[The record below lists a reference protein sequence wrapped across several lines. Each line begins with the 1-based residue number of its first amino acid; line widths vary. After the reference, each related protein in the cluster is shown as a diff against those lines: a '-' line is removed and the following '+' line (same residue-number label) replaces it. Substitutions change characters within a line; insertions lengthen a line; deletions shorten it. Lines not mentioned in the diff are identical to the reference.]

1 MNSQNRDKIAII
13 NAQIVTVDE
22 CASIVDNGSLIVGF
36 DGAIRAISQGKVAHN
51 ATKVI
56 DARGAIV
63 MPGLINAHTHLG
75 MTLFR
80 GLGDDMNLEDFLA
93 RLMPAEIK
101 VLNYAAVH
109 AGTEL
114 AALESLLGGITTS
127 LDMYY
132 IPDAAIAVAKSSS
145 MRIQTGPNFL
155 ESDGPE
161 PLTFTDRLSWAKKW
175 LAASRDYTGSTGWV
189 APHSTY
195 LLDERQLRTLGNLA
209 SEYKAR
215 VHVHA
220 AETVGEMR
228 LVANRHKGRT
238 PIQVLADTNLLSR
251 GVLAHG
257 VHLSDE
263 DMALIAD
270 NSATVVHCPAS
281 NFKLASGVARIL
293 DMQKAGVNIA
303 LGTDGP
309 ASGNDID
316 LWIAIRLAGY
326 MQKTIA
332 NNPLVLPAVDLVR
345 MATINGA
352 KALHLEHI
360 IGSLEVGKRADLI
373 VLDADSPSLTPSFD
387 PHTTITTCVTRA
399 DVRHVV
405 VDGQVI
411 VRDRE
416 CLTIDRQLA
425 ISKVRNLGRQVLAS
439 VGETKQ
445 VNRITVG
452 GNDR

>member
-1 MNSQNRDKIAII
+1 MTVTSKDKIAIV
-13 NAQIVTVDE
+13 NAQIVTVDKDS
-22 CASIVDNGSLIVGF
+22 SIIENGSLVVGA
-36 DGAIRAISQGKVAHN
+36 DGTIRAIAPGNITHN
-51 ATKVI
+51 ATEVI

-63 MPGLINAHTHLG
+63 MPGLINSHTHLG

-80 GLGDDMNLEDFLA
+80 GLGDDMSLEDFLA
-93 RLMPAEIK
+93 RLQPAEVK

-127 LDMYY
+127 LDMYFL
-132 IPDAAIAVAKSSS
+132 PDAALEVANSSL

-161 PLTFTDRLSWAKKW
+161 PLKFADRLSWAKKW
-175 LAASRDYTGSTGWV
+175 LTAPRDSAGSTGWV

-195 LLDERQLRTLGNLA
+195 LLDEKQLCTLAELA
-209 SEYKAR
+209 SEFEAR
-215 VHVHA
+215 IHVHA
-220 AETVGEMR
+220 AETVGEMQ
-228 LVANRHKGRT
+228 LVAKRHGGRT
-238 PIQVLADTNLLSR
+238 PIQVLADTKLLRRS
-251 GVLAHG
+251 VLAHG
-257 VHLSDE
+257 VHLSD
-263 DMALIAD
+263 DDIALIAS

-293 DMQKAGVNIA
+293 DLQRAGVNIA

-326 MQKTIA
+326 MQKTVA
-332 NNPLVLPAVDLVR
+332 KDPSVLPAVDLVR

-352 KALHLEHI
+352 KALQLDHI

-373 VLDADSPSLTPSFD
+373 VLDADSPSLTPSFE
-387 PHTTITTCVTRA
+387 PHTTIATCVTRA
-399 DVRHVV
+399 DVRHVL
-405 VDGQVI
+405 VDGQIV

-416 CLTIDRQLA
+416 CLTIDRKSA
-425 ISKVRNLGRQVLAS
+425 ISKVRALGKQVLAS
-439 VGETKQ
+439 VNK
-445 VNRITVG
+445 N
-452 GNDR
+452 

>member
-1 MNSQNRDKIAII
+1 MTVTSKDKIAIV
-13 NAQIVTVDE
+13 NAQIVTVDKDSSVIE
-22 CASIVDNGSLIVGF
+22 NGSLVVGA
-36 DGAIRAISQGKVAHN
+36 DGTIRAIAPGNITHN
-51 ATKVI
+51 ATEVI

-63 MPGLINAHTHLG
+63 MPGLINSHTHLG

-80 GLGDDMNLEDFLA
+80 GLGDDMSLEDFLA
-93 RLMPAEIK
+93 RLQPAEVK

-127 LDMYY
+127 LDMYFL
-132 IPDAAIAVAKSSS
+132 PDTALEVANSSL

-161 PLTFTDRLSWAKKW
+161 PLKFADRLSWAKKW
-175 LAASRDYTGSTGWV
+175 LAAPRDSVGSTGWV

-195 LLDERQLRTLGNLA
+195 LLDEKQLCTLAELA
-209 SEYKAR
+209 SEFEAR
-215 VHVHA
+215 IHVHA
-220 AETVGEMR
+220 AETVGEMQ
-228 LVANRHKGRT
+228 LVAKRHGGRT
-238 PIQVLADTNLLSR
+238 PIQVLADTKLLRRS
-251 GVLAHG
+251 VLAHG
-257 VHLSDE
+257 VHLSD
-263 DMALIAD
+263 DDIALIAS

-293 DMQKAGVNIA
+293 DLQRAGVNIA

-309 ASGNDID
+309 ASGNDLD

-326 MQKTIA
+326 MQKTVA
-332 NNPLVLPAVDLVR
+332 KDPSVLPAVDLVR

-352 KALHLEHI
+352 KALQLDHI

-373 VLDADSPSLTPSFD
+373 VLDADSPSLTPSFE
-387 PHTTITTCVTRA
+387 PHTTIATCVTRA
-399 DVRHVV
+399 DVRHVL
-405 VDGQVI
+405 VDGQIV

-416 CLTIDRQLA
+416 CLTIDRKSA
-425 ISKVRNLGRQVLAS
+425 ISKVRALGKQVLAS
-439 VGETKQ
+439 VNK
-445 VNRITVG
+445 N
-452 GNDR
+452 

>member
-1 MNSQNRDKIAII
+1 MGNRTTNQDLIAVI
-13 NAQIVTVDE
+13 NAQIVTVDKQG
-22 CASIVDNGSLIVGF
+22 SVIDDGSLVVGA
-36 DGAIRAISQGKVAHN
+36 DGAIRAIASGQLEHN
-51 ATKVI
+51 AAEII

-63 MPGLINAHTHLG
+63 MPGLINSHTHLG

-80 GLGDDMNLEDFLA
+80 GLGDDMSLEDFLA

-101 VLNYAAVH
+101 VLNYDAVH

-132 IPDAAIAVAKSSS
+132 LPDAALVVAKTSG

-161 PLTFTDRLSWAKKW
+161 PLKFNDRLAWAEKW
-175 LAASRDYTGSTGWV
+175 LEAPRDELGSTGWV

-195 LLDERQLRTLGNLA
+195 LLGEDQLRTLAALA
-209 SEYKAR
+209 AKHEAR
-215 VHVHA
+215 IHVHA
-220 AETVGEMR
+220 AETVGEMQ
-228 LVANRHKGRT
+228 LVANRHGGRT
-238 PIQVLADTNLLSR
+238 PIQVLNDTNLLRRS
-251 GVLAHG
+251 VLAHG

-263 DMALIAD
+263 DIQLIAQ

-281 NFKLASGVARIL
+281 NYKLASGTARIL
-293 DMQKAGVNIA
+293 DLHRAGVNVA

-326 MQKTIA
+326 IQKTA
-332 NNPLVLPAVDLVR
+332 AKNPAVLPALEIVR

-352 KALHLEHI
+352 RALQLDHL

-373 VLDADSPSLTPSFD
+373 VLDADSPSLTPNFN
-387 PHTTITTCVTRA
+387 PHTTIATSVTRA
-399 DVRHVV
+399 DVVHVL
-405 VDGQVI
+405 VDGKVV
-411 VRDRE
+411 VRDRK
-416 CLTIDRQLA
+416 CLTIDHKSA
-425 ISKVRNLGRQVLAS
+425 VGAVKALGKQVLAS
-439 VGETKQ
+439 VS
-445 VNRITVG
+445 N
-452 GNDR
+452 N

>member
-1 MNSQNRDKIAII
+1 MVAII
-13 NAQIVTVDE
+13 NAQIVTVDKQG
-22 CASIVDNGSLIVGF
+22 SVIDDGSLVVGA
-36 DGAIRAISQGKVAHN
+36 DGSIRAIASGKVEHTA
-51 ATKVI
+51 AEVI

-63 MPGLINAHTHLG
+63 MPGLINTHTHLG

-80 GLGDDMNLEDFLA
+80 GLGDDMSLEDFLA
-93 RLMPAEIK
+93 RLMPAEVK
-101 VLNYAAVH
+101 VLNDEAVH

-132 IPDAAIAVAKSSS
+132 LPDAAIEVAKSSS

-161 PLTFTDRLSWAKKW
+161 PLKFDDRLAWATKW
-175 LAASRDYTGSTGWV
+175 LEAPRDSLGSTGWV

-195 LLDERQLRTLGNLA
+195 LLGEDQLRTLAALA
-209 SEYKAR
+209 AKYEAR
-215 VHVHA
+215 IHVHA
-220 AETVGEMR
+220 AETVGEMQ
-228 LVANRHKGRT
+228 LVANRHGGRT
-238 PIQVLADTNLLSR
+238 PIQVLNDTNLLRRS
-251 GVLAHG
+251 VLAHG

-263 DMALIAD
+263 DIKLIAQ

-281 NFKLASGVARIL
+281 NYKLASGTARIL
-293 DMQKAGVNIA
+293 DLHRAGVNVA

-326 MQKTIA
+326 IQKTVA
-332 NNPLVLPAVDLVR
+332 KNPAVLPALDIVR

-352 KALHLEHI
+352 RALQLDHL

-373 VLDADSPSLTPSFD
+373 VLDADSPSLTPNFN
-387 PHTTITTCVTRA
+387 PHTTIATSVTRA
-399 DVRHVV
+399 DVVHVL
-405 VDGQVI
+405 VDGKVV
-411 VRDRE
+411 VRDRK
-416 CLTIDRQLA
+416 CLTIDHKA
-425 ISKVRNLGRQVLAS
+425 AVNAVKALGKQVLAS
-439 VGETKQ
+439 VG
-445 VNRITVG
+445 N
-452 GNDR
+452 N

>member
-1 MNSQNRDKIAII
+1 MTVTSKDKIAIV
-13 NAQIVTVDE
+13 NAQIVTVDKDSSVIE
-22 CASIVDNGSLIVGF
+22 NGSLVVGA
-36 DGAIRAISQGKVAHN
+36 DGTIRAIAPGNITHN
-51 ATKVI
+51 ATEVI

-63 MPGLINAHTHLG
+63 MPGLINSHTHLG

-80 GLGDDMNLEDFLA
+80 GLGDDMSLEDFLA
-93 RLMPAEIK
+93 RLQPAEVK

-127 LDMYY
+127 LDMYFL
-132 IPDAAIAVAKSSS
+132 PDAALEVANSSL

-161 PLTFTDRLSWAKKW
+161 PLKFADRLSWAKKW
-175 LAASRDYTGSTGWV
+175 LTAPRDSAGSTGWV

-195 LLDERQLRTLGNLA
+195 LLDEKQLCTLAELA
-209 SEYKAR
+209 SEFEAR
-215 VHVHA
+215 IHVHA
-220 AETVGEMR
+220 AETVGEMQ
-228 LVANRHKGRT
+228 LVAKRHGGRT
-238 PIQVLADTNLLSR
+238 PIQVLADTKLLRRS
-251 GVLAHG
+251 VLAHG
-257 VHLSDE
+257 VHLSD
-263 DMALIAD
+263 DDIALIAS

-293 DMQKAGVNIA
+293 DLQRAGVNIA

-309 ASGNDID
+309 ASGNDLD

-326 MQKTIA
+326 MQKTVA
-332 NNPLVLPAVDLVR
+332 KDPSVLPAVDLVR

-352 KALHLEHI
+352 KALQLDHI

-373 VLDADSPSLTPSFD
+373 VLDADSPSLTPSFE
-387 PHTTITTCVTRA
+387 PHTTIATCVTRA
-399 DVRHVV
+399 DVRHVL
-405 VDGQVI
+405 VDGQIV

-416 CLTIDRQLA
+416 CLTIDRKLA
-425 ISKVRNLGRQVLAS
+425 ISKVRALGKQVLAS
-439 VGETKQ
+439 VNK
-445 VNRITVG
+445 N
-452 GNDR
+452 

>member
-1 MNSQNRDKIAII
+1 MSDRNTSQDRIAVI
-13 NAQIVTVDE
+13 NAQIVTVDKQG
-22 CASIVDNGSLIVGF
+22 SVIDDGSLVVGA
-36 DGAIRAISQGKVAHN
+36 DGAIRAIASGQLEHTA
-51 ATKVI
+51 AEVI

-63 MPGLINAHTHLG
+63 MPGLINTHTHLG

-80 GLGDDMNLEDFLA
+80 GLGDDMSLEDFLA

-101 VLNYAAVH
+101 VLNYDAVH

-132 IPDAAIAVAKSSS
+132 LPDAALVVAKTSG

-161 PLTFTDRLSWAKKW
+161 PLKFNDRLVWAEKW
-175 LAASRDYTGSTGWV
+175 LEAPRDELGSTGWV
-189 APHSTY
+189 APHSAY
-195 LLDERQLRTLGNLA
+195 LLGEDQLRTLAALA
-209 SEYKAR
+209 AKYEAR
-215 VHVHA
+215 IHVHA
-220 AETVGEMR
+220 AETVGEMQ
-228 LVANRHKGRT
+228 LVANRHGGRT
-238 PIQVLADTNLLSR
+238 PIQVLNDTNLLRRS
-251 GVLAHG
+251 VLAHG

-263 DMALIAD
+263 DIQLIAQ

-281 NFKLASGVARIL
+281 NYKLASGTARIL
-293 DMQKAGVNIA
+293 DLHRAGVNVA

-326 MQKTIA
+326 IQKTVA
-332 NNPLVLPAVDLVR
+332 KNPAVLPALEIVR

-352 KALHLEHI
+352 RALQLDHL

-373 VLDADSPSLTPSFD
+373 VLDADSPSLTPNFN
-387 PHTTITTCVTRA
+387 PHTTIATSVTRA
-399 DVRHVV
+399 DVVHVL
-405 VDGQVI
+405 VDGKVV
-411 VRDRE
+411 VRDRK
-416 CLTIDRQLA
+416 CLTIDHKSA
-425 ISKVRNLGRQVLAS
+425 VSAVKALGKQVLAS
-439 VGETKQ
+439 VS
-445 VNRITVG
+445 N
-452 GNDR
+452 N

>member
-1 MNSQNRDKIAII
+1 MTVTSKDKIAIV
-13 NAQIVTVDE
+13 NAQIVTVDKDSSVIE
-22 CASIVDNGSLIVGF
+22 NGSLVVGA
-36 DGAIRAISQGKVAHN
+36 DGTIRAIAPGNITHN
-51 ATKVI
+51 ATEVI

-63 MPGLINAHTHLG
+63 MPGLINSHTHLG

-80 GLGDDMNLEDFLA
+80 GLGDDMSLEDFLA
-93 RLMPAEIK
+93 RLQPAEVK

-127 LDMYY
+127 LDMYFL
-132 IPDAAIAVAKSSS
+132 PDAALEVANSSL

-161 PLTFTDRLSWAKKW
+161 PLKFADRLSWAKKW
-175 LAASRDYTGSTGWV
+175 LTAPRDSAGSTGWV

-195 LLDERQLRTLGNLA
+195 LLDEKQLCTLAELA
-209 SEYKAR
+209 SEFEAR
-215 VHVHA
+215 IHVHA
-220 AETVGEMR
+220 AETVGEMQ
-228 LVANRHKGRT
+228 LVAKRHGGRT
-238 PIQVLADTNLLSR
+238 PIQVLADTKLLRRS
-251 GVLAHG
+251 VLAHG
-257 VHLSDE
+257 VHLSD
-263 DMALIAD
+263 DDIALIAS

-293 DMQKAGVNIA
+293 DLQRAGVNIA

-309 ASGNDID
+309 ASGNDLD

-326 MQKTIA
+326 MQKTVA
-332 NNPLVLPAVDLVR
+332 KDPSVLPAVDLVR

-352 KALHLEHI
+352 KALQLDHI

-373 VLDADSPSLTPSFD
+373 VLDADSPSLTPSFE
-387 PHTTITTCVTRA
+387 PHTTIATCVTRA
-399 DVRHVV
+399 DVRHVL
-405 VDGQVI
+405 VDGQIV

-416 CLTIDRQLA
+416 CLTIDRKSA
-425 ISKVRNLGRQVLAS
+425 ISKVRALGKQVLAS
-439 VGETKQ
+439 VNK
-445 VNRITVG
+445 N
-452 GNDR
+452 

>member
-1 MNSQNRDKIAII
+1 MTVASKDKIAII
-13 NAQIVTVDE
+13 NAQIVTVDKNS
-22 CASIVDNGSLIVGF
+22 SIIENGSLVVGA
-36 DGAIRAISQGKVAHN
+36 DGTIRAIAPGQITHN
-51 ATKVI
+51 ATEVI

-63 MPGLINAHTHLG
+63 MPGLINSHTHLG

-80 GLGDDMNLEDFLA
+80 GLGDDMSLEDFLA
-93 RLMPAEIK
+93 RLQPAEVK

-132 IPDAAIAVAKSSS
+132 LPDAALEVANSSL

-155 ESDGPE
+155 ETDGPE
-161 PLTFTDRLSWAKKW
+161 PLKFADRLSWAKKW
-175 LAASRDYTGSTGWV
+175 LAAPRDSAGSTGWV

-195 LLDERQLRTLGNLA
+195 LLDEQQLRTLAELA
-209 SEYKAR
+209 SEFEAR
-215 VHVHA
+215 IHVHA
-220 AETVGEMR
+220 AETVGEMQ
-228 LVANRHKGRT
+228 LVANRHGGRT
-238 PIQVLADTNLLSR
+238 PIQVLADTKLLRRS
-251 GVLAHG
+251 VLAHG
-257 VHLSDE
+257 VHLSD
-263 DMALIAD
+263 DDIALIAS

-293 DMQKAGVNIA
+293 DLQRAGVNIA

-309 ASGNDID
+309 ASGNDLD

-326 MQKTIA
+326 MQKTVA
-332 NNPLVLPAVDLVR
+332 KDPSVLPAVDLVR

-352 KALHLEHI
+352 KALQLDHI

-373 VLDADSPSLTPSFD
+373 VLDADSPSLTPSFE
-387 PHTTITTCVTRA
+387 PHTTIATCVTRA
-399 DVRHVV
+399 DVRHVL
-405 VDGQVI
+405 VDGQIV

-416 CLTIDRQLA
+416 CLTIDRKSA
-425 ISKVRNLGRQVLAS
+425 ISKVRALGKQVLAS
-439 VGETKQ
+439 VSK
-445 VNRITVG
+445 N
-452 GNDR
+452 

>member
-1 MNSQNRDKIAII
+1 MTVTSKDKIAIV
-13 NAQIVTVDE
+13 NAQIVTVDKNS
-22 CASIVDNGSLIVGF
+22 SIIENGSLVVGA
-36 DGAIRAISQGKVAHN
+36 DGTIRAIAPGNITHN
-51 ATKVI
+51 ATEVI

-63 MPGLINAHTHLG
+63 MPGLINSHTHLG

-80 GLGDDMNLEDFLA
+80 GLGDDMSLEDFLA
-93 RLMPAEIK
+93 RLQPAEVK

-127 LDMYY
+127 LDMYFL
-132 IPDAAIAVAKSSS
+132 PDAALEVANSSL

-161 PLTFTDRLSWAKKW
+161 PLKFADRLSWAKKW
-175 LAASRDYTGSTGWV
+175 LTAPRDSAGSTGWV

-195 LLDERQLRTLGNLA
+195 LLDEKQLCTLAELA
-209 SEYKAR
+209 SEFEAR
-215 VHVHA
+215 IHVHA
-220 AETVGEMR
+220 AETVGEMQ
-228 LVANRHKGRT
+228 LVAKRHGGRT
-238 PIQVLADTNLLSR
+238 PIQVLADTKLLRRS
-251 GVLAHG
+251 VLAHG
-257 VHLSDE
+257 VHLSD
-263 DMALIAD
+263 DDIALITS

-293 DMQKAGVNIA
+293 DLQRAGVNIA

-326 MQKTIA
+326 MQKTVA
-332 NNPLVLPAVDLVR
+332 KDPSVLPAVDLVR

-352 KALHLEHI
+352 KALQLDHI

-373 VLDADSPSLTPSFD
+373 VLDADSPSLTPSFE
-387 PHTTITTCVTRA
+387 PHTTIATCVTRA
-399 DVRHVV
+399 DVRHVL
-405 VDGQVI
+405 VDGQIV

-416 CLTIDRQLA
+416 CLTIDRKSA
-425 ISKVRNLGRQVLAS
+425 ISKVRALGKQVLAS
-439 VGETKQ
+439 VNK
-445 VNRITVG
+445 N
-452 GNDR
+452 

>member
-1 MNSQNRDKIAII
+1 MTVTSKDKIAIV
-13 NAQIVTVDE
+13 NAQIVTVDKDS
-22 CASIVDNGSLIVGF
+22 SIIENGSLVVGA
-36 DGAIRAISQGKVAHN
+36 DGTIRAIAPGNITHN
-51 ATKVI
+51 ATEVI

-63 MPGLINAHTHLG
+63 MPGLINSHTHLG

-80 GLGDDMNLEDFLA
+80 GLGDDMSLENFLA
-93 RLMPAEIK
+93 RLMPAEVK

-127 LDMYY
+127 LDMYFL
-132 IPDAAIAVAKSSS
+132 PDAALEVANSSL

-161 PLTFTDRLSWAKKW
+161 PLKFADRLSWAKKW
-175 LAASRDYTGSTGWV
+175 LNAPRDSVGSTGWV

-195 LLDERQLRTLGNLA
+195 LLDEKQLCTLAELA
-209 SEYKAR
+209 SEFEAR
-215 VHVHA
+215 IHVHA
-220 AETVGEMR
+220 AETVGEMQ
-228 LVANRHKGRT
+228 LVAKRHGGRT
-238 PIQVLADTNLLSR
+238 PIQVLADTKLLRRS
-251 GVLAHG
+251 VLAHG
-257 VHLSDE
+257 VHLSD
-263 DMALIAD
+263 DDIALIAS

-293 DMQKAGVNIA
+293 DLQRAGVNIA

-309 ASGNDID
+309 ASGNDLD

-326 MQKTIA
+326 MQKTVA
-332 NNPLVLPAVDLVR
+332 KDPSVLPAVDLVR

-352 KALHLEHI
+352 KALQLDHI

-373 VLDADSPSLTPSFD
+373 VLDADSPSLTPSFE
-387 PHTTITTCVTRA
+387 PHTTIATCVTRA
-399 DVRHVV
+399 DVRHVL
-405 VDGQVI
+405 VDGQIV

-416 CLTIDRQLA
+416 CLTIDRKSA
-425 ISKVRNLGRQVLAS
+425 ISKVRALGKQVLAS
-439 VGETKQ
+439 VNK
-445 VNRITVG
+445 N
-452 GNDR
+452 

>member
-1 MNSQNRDKIAII
+1 MTVTSKDKIAIV
-13 NAQIVTVDE
+13 NAQIVTVDKDSSVIE
-22 CASIVDNGSLIVGF
+22 NGSLVVGA
-36 DGAIRAISQGKVAHN
+36 DGTIRAIAPGNITHN
-51 ATKVI
+51 ATEVI

-63 MPGLINAHTHLG
+63 MPGLINSHTHLG

-80 GLGDDMNLEDFLA
+80 GLGDDMSLEDFLA
-93 RLMPAEIK
+93 RLQPAEVK

-127 LDMYY
+127 LDMYFL
-132 IPDAAIAVAKSSS
+132 PDAALEVANSSL

-161 PLTFTDRLSWAKKW
+161 PLKFADRLSWAKKW
-175 LAASRDYTGSTGWV
+175 LTAPRDSAGSTGWV

-195 LLDERQLRTLGNLA
+195 LLDEKQLCTLAELA
-209 SEYKAR
+209 SEFEAR
-215 VHVHA
+215 IHVHA
-220 AETVGEMR
+220 AETVGEMQ
-228 LVANRHKGRT
+228 LVAKRHGGRT
-238 PIQVLADTNLLSR
+238 PIQVLADTKLLRRS
-251 GVLAHG
+251 VLAHG
-257 VHLSDE
+257 VHLSD
-263 DMALIAD
+263 DDIALITS

-293 DMQKAGVNIA
+293 DLQRAGVNIA

-326 MQKTIA
+326 MQKTVA
-332 NNPLVLPAVDLVR
+332 KDPSVLPAVDLVR

-352 KALHLEHI
+352 KALQLDHI

-373 VLDADSPSLTPSFD
+373 VLDADSPSLTPSFE
-387 PHTTITTCVTRA
+387 PHTTIATCVTRA
-399 DVRHVV
+399 DVRHVL
-405 VDGQVI
+405 VDGQIV

-416 CLTIDRQLA
+416 CLTIDRKSA
-425 ISKVRNLGRQVLAS
+425 ISKVRALGKQVLAS
-439 VGETKQ
+439 VNK
-445 VNRITVG
+445 N
-452 GNDR
+452 

>member
-1 MNSQNRDKIAII
+1 MTVASKDKIAIV
-13 NAQIVTVDE
+13 NAQIVTVDKDS
-22 CASIVDNGSLIVGF
+22 SIIENGSLVVGA
-36 DGAIRAISQGKVAHN
+36 DGTIRAIAPGQITHN
-51 ATKVI
+51 ATEVI

-63 MPGLINAHTHLG
+63 MPGLINSHTHLG

-80 GLGDDMNLEDFLA
+80 GLGDDMSLEDFLA
-93 RLMPAEIK
+93 RLMPAEVK

-132 IPDAAIAVAKSSS
+132 LPDAALEVANSSL

-155 ESDGPE
+155 ETDGPE
-161 PLTFTDRLSWAKKW
+161 PLKFADRLSWAKKW
-175 LAASRDYTGSTGWV
+175 LAAPRDSAGSTGWV

-195 LLDERQLRTLGNLA
+195 LLDEKQLRTLAELA
-209 SEYKAR
+209 SEFEAR
-215 VHVHA
+215 IHVHA
-220 AETVGEMR
+220 AETVGEMQ
-228 LVANRHKGRT
+228 LVANRHGGRT
-238 PIQVLADTNLLSR
+238 PIQVLADTKLLRRS
-251 GVLAHG
+251 VLAHG
-257 VHLSDE
+257 VHLSD
-263 DMALIAD
+263 DDIALIAS

-293 DMQKAGVNIA
+293 DLQRAGVNIA

-309 ASGNDID
+309 ASGNDLD

-326 MQKTIA
+326 MQKTVA
-332 NNPLVLPAVDLVR
+332 KDPSVLPAVDLVR

-352 KALHLEHI
+352 KALQLDHI

-373 VLDADSPSLTPSFD
+373 VLDADSPSLTPSFE
-387 PHTTITTCVTRA
+387 PHTTIATCVTRA
-399 DVRHVV
+399 DVRHVL
-405 VDGQVI
+405 VDGQIV

-416 CLTIDRQLA
+416 CLTIDRKSA
-425 ISKVRNLGRQVLAS
+425 ISKVRALGKQVLAS
-439 VGETKQ
+439 VNK
-445 VNRITVG
+445 N
-452 GNDR
+452 

>member
-1 MNSQNRDKIAII
+1 MTVTSKDKIAIV
-13 NAQIVTVDE
+13 NAQIVTVDKDSSVIE
-22 CASIVDNGSLIVGF
+22 NGSLVVGA
-36 DGAIRAISQGKVAHN
+36 DGTIRAIAPGNITHN
-51 ATKVI
+51 ATEVI

-63 MPGLINAHTHLG
+63 MPGLINSHTHLG

-80 GLGDDMNLEDFLA
+80 GLGDDMSLEDFLA
-93 RLMPAEIK
+93 RLQPAEVK

-127 LDMYY
+127 LDMYFL
-132 IPDAAIAVAKSSS
+132 PDAALEVANSSL

-161 PLTFTDRLSWAKKW
+161 PLKFADRLSWAKKW
-175 LAASRDYTGSTGWV
+175 LTAPRDSAGSTGWV

-195 LLDERQLRTLGNLA
+195 LLDEKQLCTLAELA
-209 SEYKAR
+209 SEFEAR
-215 VHVHA
+215 IHVHA
-220 AETVGEMR
+220 AETAGEMQ
-228 LVANRHKGRT
+228 LVAKRHGGRT
-238 PIQVLADTNLLSR
+238 PIQVLADTKLLRRS
-251 GVLAHG
+251 VLAHG
-257 VHLSDE
+257 VHLSD
-263 DMALIAD
+263 DDIALIAS

-293 DMQKAGVNIA
+293 DLQRAGVNIA

-309 ASGNDID
+309 ASGNDLD

-326 MQKTIA
+326 MQKTVA
-332 NNPLVLPAVDLVR
+332 KDPSVLPAVDLVR

-352 KALHLEHI
+352 KALQLDHI

-373 VLDADSPSLTPSFD
+373 VLDADSPSLTPSFE
-387 PHTTITTCVTRA
+387 PHTTIATCVTRA
-399 DVRHVV
+399 DVRHVL
-405 VDGQVI
+405 VDGQIV

-416 CLTIDRQLA
+416 CLTIDRKSA
-425 ISKVRNLGRQVLAS
+425 ISKVRALGKQVLAS
-439 VGETKQ
+439 VNK
-445 VNRITVG
+445 N
-452 GNDR
+452 

>member
-1 MNSQNRDKIAII
+1 MSDRNTSQDRIAVI
-13 NAQIVTVDE
+13 NAQIVTVDKQG
-22 CASIVDNGSLIVGF
+22 SVIDDGSLVVGA
-36 DGAIRAISQGKVAHN
+36 DGAIRAIASGQLEHTA
-51 ATKVI
+51 AEVI

-63 MPGLINAHTHLG
+63 MPGLINTHTHLG

-80 GLGDDMNLEDFLA
+80 GLGDDMSLEDFLA

-101 VLNYAAVH
+101 VLNYDAVH

-132 IPDAAIAVAKSSS
+132 LPNAALVVAKTSG

-161 PLTFTDRLSWAKKW
+161 PLKFNDRLTWAEKW
-175 LAASRDYTGSTGWV
+175 LEAPRDELGSTGWV

-195 LLDERQLRTLGNLA
+195 LLGEDQLRTLAALA
-209 SEYKAR
+209 AKYEAR

-220 AETVGEMR
+220 AETVGEMQ
-228 LVANRHKGRT
+228 LVANRHGGRT
-238 PIQVLADTNLLSR
+238 PIQVLNDTNLLRRS
-251 GVLAHG
+251 VLAHG

-263 DMALIAD
+263 DIQLIAQ

-281 NFKLASGVARIL
+281 NYKLASGTARIL
-293 DMQKAGVNIA
+293 DLHRAGVNVA

-326 MQKTIA
+326 IQKTVA
-332 NNPLVLPAVDLVR
+332 KNPAVLPALEIVR

-352 KALHLEHI
+352 RALQLDHL

-373 VLDADSPSLTPSFD
+373 VLDADSPSLTPNFN
-387 PHTTITTCVTRA
+387 PHTTIATSVTRA
-399 DVRHVV
+399 DVVHVLVDSKV
-405 VDGQVI
+405 V
-411 VRDRE
+411 VRDRK
-416 CLTIDRQLA
+416 CLTIDHKSA
-425 ISKVRNLGRQVLAS
+425 VSAVKALGKQVLAS
-439 VGETKQ
+439 VS
-445 VNRITVG
+445 N
-452 GNDR
+452 N

>member
-1 MNSQNRDKIAII
+1 MTVTSKDKIAIV
-13 NAQIVTVDE
+13 NAQIVTVDKDSSVIE
-22 CASIVDNGSLIVGF
+22 NGSLVVGA
-36 DGAIRAISQGKVAHN
+36 DGTIRAIAPGNITHN
-51 ATKVI
+51 ATEVI

-63 MPGLINAHTHLG
+63 MPGLINSHTHLG

-80 GLGDDMNLEDFLA
+80 GLGDDMSLEDFLA
-93 RLMPAEIK
+93 RLQPAEVK

-127 LDMYY
+127 LDMYFL
-132 IPDAAIAVAKSSS
+132 PDAALEVANSSL

-161 PLTFTDRLSWAKKW
+161 PLKFADRLSWAKKW
-175 LAASRDYTGSTGWV
+175 LAAPRDSAGSTGWV

-195 LLDERQLRTLGNLA
+195 LLDEKQLCTLAELA
-209 SEYKAR
+209 SEFEAR
-215 VHVHA
+215 IHVHA
-220 AETVGEMR
+220 AETVGEMQ
-228 LVANRHKGRT
+228 LVAKRHGGRT
-238 PIQVLADTNLLSR
+238 PIQVLADTKLLRRS
-251 GVLAHG
+251 VLAHG
-257 VHLSDE
+257 VHLSD
-263 DMALIAD
+263 DDIALIAS

-293 DMQKAGVNIA
+293 DLQRAGVNIA

-309 ASGNDID
+309 ASGNDLD

-326 MQKTIA
+326 MQKTVA
-332 NNPLVLPAVDLVR
+332 KDPSVLPAVDLVR

-352 KALHLEHI
+352 KALQLDHI

-373 VLDADSPSLTPSFD
+373 VLDADSPSLTPSFE
-387 PHTTITTCVTRA
+387 PHTTIATCVTRA
-399 DVRHVV
+399 DVRHVL
-405 VDGQVI
+405 VDGQIV

-416 CLTIDRQLA
+416 CLTIDRKLA
-425 ISKVRNLGRQVLAS
+425 ISKVRALGKQVLAS
-439 VGETKQ
+439 VNK
-445 VNRITVG
+445 N
-452 GNDR
+452 

>member
-1 MNSQNRDKIAII
+1 MTVASKDKIAIV
-13 NAQIVTVDE
+13 NAQIVTVDKNS
-22 CASIVDNGSLIVGF
+22 SIIENGSLVVGS
-36 DGAIRAISQGKVAHN
+36 DGTIRAIAPGNITHN
-51 ATKVI
+51 ATEVI
-56 DARGAIV
+56 DARGTIV
-63 MPGLINAHTHLG
+63 MPGLINSHTHLG

-80 GLGDDMNLEDFLA
+80 GLGDDMSLEDFLA

-132 IPDAAIAVAKSSS
+132 LPEAALEVANSSL

-155 ESDGPE
+155 ETDGPE
-161 PLTFTDRLSWAKKW
+161 PLKFADRLSWAKKW
-175 LAASRDYTGSTGWV
+175 LAAPRDSAGSTGWV

-195 LLDERQLRTLGNLA
+195 LLDEKQLRTLAELA
-209 SEYKAR
+209 SEFEAR
-215 VHVHA
+215 IHVHA
-220 AETVGEMR
+220 AETVGEMK
-228 LVANRHKGRT
+228 LVANRHGGRT
-238 PIQVLADTNLLSR
+238 PIQVLADTKLLRRS
-251 GVLAHG
+251 VLAHG
-257 VHLSDE
+257 VHLSD
-263 DMALIAD
+263 DDIALIAS

-293 DMQKAGVNIA
+293 DLQRAGVNIA

-309 ASGNDID
+309 ASGNDLD

-326 MQKTIA
+326 MQKTMA
-332 NNPLVLPAVDLVR
+332 KDPSVLPAVDLVR

-352 KALHLEHI
+352 KALQLDHI

-373 VLDADSPSLTPSFD
+373 VLDADSPSLTPSFE
-387 PHTTITTCVTRA
+387 PHTTIATCVTRA
-399 DVRHVV
+399 DVRHVL
-405 VDGQVI
+405 VDGQIV

-416 CLTIDRQLA
+416 CLTIDRKSA
-425 ISKVRNLGRQVLAS
+425 ISKVRALGKQVLAS
-439 VGETKQ
+439 VNK
-445 VNRITVG
+445 N
-452 GNDR
+452 

>member
-1 MNSQNRDKIAII
+1 MTVASKDKIAIV
-13 NAQIVTVDE
+13 NAQIVTVDKNS
-22 CASIVDNGSLIVGF
+22 SIIENGSLVVGA
-36 DGAIRAISQGKVAHN
+36 DGTIRAIAPGQITHN
-51 ATKVI
+51 ATEVI

-63 MPGLINAHTHLG
+63 MPGLINSHTHLG

-80 GLGDDMNLEDFLA
+80 GLGDDMSLEDFLA
-93 RLMPAEIK
+93 RLQPAEVK

-132 IPDAAIAVAKSSS
+132 LPDAALEVANSSL

-155 ESDGPE
+155 ETDGPE
-161 PLTFTDRLSWAKKW
+161 PLKFADRLSWAKKW
-175 LAASRDYTGSTGWV
+175 LAAPRDSAGSTGWV

-195 LLDERQLRTLGNLA
+195 LLDEQQLRTLAELA
-209 SEYKAR
+209 SEFEAR
-215 VHVHA
+215 IHVHA
-220 AETVGEMR
+220 AETVGEMQ
-228 LVANRHKGRT
+228 LVANRHGGRT
-238 PIQVLADTNLLSR
+238 PIQVLADTKLLRRS
-251 GVLAHG
+251 VLAHG
-257 VHLSDE
+257 VHLSD
-263 DMALIAD
+263 DDIALIAS

-293 DMQKAGVNIA
+293 DLQRAGVNIA

-309 ASGNDID
+309 ASGNDLD

-326 MQKTIA
+326 MQKTVA
-332 NNPLVLPAVDLVR
+332 KDPSVLPAVDLVR

-352 KALHLEHI
+352 KALQLDHI

-373 VLDADSPSLTPSFD
+373 VLDADSPSLTPSFE
-387 PHTTITTCVTRA
+387 PHTTIATCVTRA
-399 DVRHVV
+399 DVRHVL
-405 VDGQVI
+405 VDGQIV

-416 CLTIDRQLA
+416 CLTIDRKSA
-425 ISKVRNLGRQVLAS
+425 ISKVRALGKQVLAS
-439 VGETKQ
+439 VNK
-445 VNRITVG
+445 N
-452 GNDR
+452 

>member
-1 MNSQNRDKIAII
+1 MTVASKDKIAIV
-13 NAQIVTVDE
+13 NAQIVTVDKNS
-22 CASIVDNGSLIVGF
+22 SIIENGSLVVGA
-36 DGAIRAISQGKVAHN
+36 DGTIRAIAPGNIAHN
-51 ATKVI
+51 ATEVI

-63 MPGLINAHTHLG
+63 MPGLINSHTHLG

-80 GLGDDMNLEDFLA
+80 GLGDDMSLEDFLA
-93 RLMPAEIK
+93 RLMPAEVK

-132 IPDAAIAVAKSSS
+132 LPDAALEVANSSL

-155 ESDGPE
+155 ETDGPE
-161 PLTFTDRLSWAKKW
+161 PLKFADRLSWAKKW
-175 LAASRDYTGSTGWV
+175 LAAPRDSAGSTGWV

-195 LLDERQLRTLGNLA
+195 LLDEKQLCTLAELA
-209 SEYKAR
+209 SEFEAR
-215 VHVHA
+215 IHVHA
-220 AETVGEMR
+220 AETVGEMQ
-228 LVANRHKGRT
+228 LVANRHGGRT
-238 PIQVLADTNLLSR
+238 PIQVLADTKLLRRS
-251 GVLAHG
+251 VLAHG
-257 VHLSDE
+257 VHLSD
-263 DMALIAD
+263 DDIALIAS

-293 DMQKAGVNIA
+293 DLQRAGVNIA

-309 ASGNDID
+309 ASGNDLD

-326 MQKTIA
+326 MQKTVA
-332 NNPLVLPAVDLVR
+332 KDPSVLPAVDLVR

-352 KALHLEHI
+352 KALQLDHI

-373 VLDADSPSLTPSFD
+373 VLDADSPSLTPSFE
-387 PHTTITTCVTRA
+387 PHTTIATCVTRA
-399 DVRHVV
+399 DVRHVL
-405 VDGQVI
+405 VDGQIV

-416 CLTIDRQLA
+416 CLTIDRKSA
-425 ISKVRNLGRQVLAS
+425 ISKVRALGKQVLAS
-439 VGETKQ
+439 VSK
-445 VNRITVG
+445 N
-452 GNDR
+452 

>member
-1 MNSQNRDKIAII
+1 MTVASKDKIAIV
-13 NAQIVTVDE
+13 NAQIVTVDKNS
-22 CASIVDNGSLIVGF
+22 SIIENGSLVVGA
-36 DGAIRAISQGKVAHN
+36 DGTIRAIAPGNITHN
-51 ATKVI
+51 ATEVI

-63 MPGLINAHTHLG
+63 MPGLINSHTHLG

-80 GLGDDMNLEDFLA
+80 GLGDDMSLEDFLA
-93 RLMPAEIK
+93 RLMPAEVK

-132 IPDAAIAVAKSSS
+132 LPDAALEVANSSL

-155 ESDGPE
+155 ETDGPE
-161 PLTFTDRLSWAKKW
+161 PLKFADRLSWAKKW
-175 LAASRDYTGSTGWV
+175 LAAPRDSAGSTGWV

-195 LLDERQLRTLGNLA
+195 LLDEQQLCTLAELA
-209 SEYKAR
+209 SEFEAR
-215 VHVHA
+215 IHVHA
-220 AETVGEMR
+220 AETVGEMQ
-228 LVANRHKGRT
+228 LVANRHGGRT
-238 PIQVLADTNLLSR
+238 PIQVLADTKLLRRS
-251 GVLAHG
+251 VLAHG
-257 VHLSDE
+257 VHLSD
-263 DMALIAD
+263 DDIALIAS

-293 DMQKAGVNIA
+293 DLQRAGVNIA

-309 ASGNDID
+309 ASGNDLD

-326 MQKTIA
+326 MQKTMA
-332 NNPLVLPAVDLVR
+332 KDPSVLPAVDLVR

-352 KALHLEHI
+352 KALQLDHI

-373 VLDADSPSLTPSFD
+373 VLDADSPSLTPSFE
-387 PHTTITTCVTRA
+387 PHTTIATCVTRA
-399 DVRHVV
+399 DVRHVL
-405 VDGQVI
+405 VDGQIV

-416 CLTIDRQLA
+416 CLTIDRKSA
-425 ISKVRNLGRQVLAS
+425 ISKVRALGKQVLAS
-439 VGETKQ
+439 VNK
-445 VNRITVG
+445 N
-452 GNDR
+452 

>member
-1 MNSQNRDKIAII
+1 MTVASKDKIAIV
-13 NAQIVTVDE
+13 NAQIVTVDKDS
-22 CASIVDNGSLIVGF
+22 SIIENGSLVVGA
-36 DGAIRAISQGKVAHN
+36 DGTIRAIAPGQITHN
-51 ATKVI
+51 ATEVI

-63 MPGLINAHTHLG
+63 MPGLINSHTHLG

-80 GLGDDMNLEDFLA
+80 GLGDDMSLEDFLA
-93 RLMPAEIK
+93 RLMPAEVK

-132 IPDAAIAVAKSSS
+132 LPGAALEVANSSL

-155 ESDGPE
+155 ETDGPE
-161 PLTFTDRLSWAKKW
+161 PLKFADRLSWAKKW
-175 LAASRDYTGSTGWV
+175 LAAPRDSAGSTGWV

-195 LLDERQLRTLGNLA
+195 LLDEQQLRTLAELA
-209 SEYKAR
+209 SEFEAR
-215 VHVHA
+215 IHVHA
-220 AETVGEMR
+220 AETVGEMQ
-228 LVANRHKGRT
+228 LVANRHGGRT
-238 PIQVLADTNLLSR
+238 PIQVLADTKLLRRS
-251 GVLAHG
+251 VLAHG
-257 VHLSDE
+257 VHLSD
-263 DMALIAD
+263 DDIALIAS

-293 DMQKAGVNIA
+293 DLQRAGVNIA

-309 ASGNDID
+309 ASGNDLD

-326 MQKTIA
+326 MQKTVA
-332 NNPLVLPAVDLVR
+332 KDPSVLPAVDLVR

-352 KALHLEHI
+352 KALQLDHI

-373 VLDADSPSLTPSFD
+373 VLDADSPSLTPSFE
-387 PHTTITTCVTRA
+387 PHTTIATCVTRA
-399 DVRHVV
+399 DVRHVL
-405 VDGQVI
+405 VDGQIV

-416 CLTIDRQLA
+416 CLTIDRKSA
-425 ISKVRNLGRQVLAS
+425 ISKVRALGKQVLAS
-439 VGETKQ
+439 VSK
-445 VNRITVG
+445 N
-452 GNDR
+452 

>member
-1 MNSQNRDKIAII
+1 MTVASKDKIAIV
-13 NAQIVTVDE
+13 NAQIVTVDKDS
-22 CASIVDNGSLIVGF
+22 SIIENGSLVVGA
-36 DGAIRAISQGKVAHN
+36 DGTIRAIAPGQITHN
-51 ATKVI
+51 ATEVI

-63 MPGLINAHTHLG
+63 MPGLINSHTHLG

-80 GLGDDMNLEDFLA
+80 GLGDDMSLEDFLA
-93 RLMPAEIK
+93 RLMPAEVK

-132 IPDAAIAVAKSSS
+132 LPDAALEVANSSL

-155 ESDGPE
+155 ETDGPE
-161 PLTFTDRLSWAKKW
+161 PLKFADRLSWAKKW
-175 LAASRDYTGSTGWV
+175 LAAPRDSAGSTGWV

-195 LLDERQLRTLGNLA
+195 LLDEKQLRTLTELA
-209 SEYKAR
+209 SEFEAR
-215 VHVHA
+215 IHVHA
-220 AETVGEMR
+220 AETVGEMQ
-228 LVANRHKGRT
+228 LVANRHGGRT
-238 PIQVLADTNLLSR
+238 PIQVLADTKLLRRS
-251 GVLAHG
+251 VLAHG
-257 VHLSDE
+257 VHLSD
-263 DMALIAD
+263 DDIALIAS

-293 DMQKAGVNIA
+293 DLQRAGVNIA

-309 ASGNDID
+309 ASGNDLD

-326 MQKTIA
+326 MQKTVA
-332 NNPLVLPAVDLVR
+332 KDPSVLPAVDLVR

-352 KALHLEHI
+352 KALQLDHI

-373 VLDADSPSLTPSFD
+373 VLDADSPSLTPSFE
-387 PHTTITTCVTRA
+387 PHTTIATCVTRA
-399 DVRHVV
+399 DVRHVL
-405 VDGQVI
+405 VDGQIV

-416 CLTIDRQLA
+416 CLTIDRKSA
-425 ISKVRNLGRQVLAS
+425 ISKVRALGKQVLAS
-439 VGETKQ
+439 VSK
-445 VNRITVG
+445 N
-452 GNDR
+452 

>member
-1 MNSQNRDKIAII
+1 MTVASKDKIAIV
-13 NAQIVTVDE
+13 NAQIVTVDKNS
-22 CASIVDNGSLIVGF
+22 SIIENGSLVVGA
-36 DGAIRAISQGKVAHN
+36 DGTIRAIAPGNITHN
-51 ATKVI
+51 ATEVI

-63 MPGLINAHTHLG
+63 MPGLINSHTHLG

-80 GLGDDMNLEDFLA
+80 GLGDDMSLEDFLA
-93 RLMPAEIK
+93 RLQPAEVK

-127 LDMYY
+127 LDMYFL
-132 IPDAAIAVAKSSS
+132 PDAALEVANSSL

-161 PLTFTDRLSWAKKW
+161 PLKFADRLSWAKKW
-175 LAASRDYTGSTGWV
+175 LTAPRDSAGSTGWV

-195 LLDERQLRTLGNLA
+195 LLDEKQLCTLAELA
-209 SEYKAR
+209 SEFEAR
-215 VHVHA
+215 IHVHA
-220 AETVGEMR
+220 AETVGEMQ
-228 LVANRHKGRT
+228 LVAKRHGGRT
-238 PIQVLADTNLLSR
+238 PIQVLADTKLLRRS
-251 GVLAHG
+251 VLAHG
-257 VHLSDE
+257 VHLSD
-263 DMALIAD
+263 DDIALIAS

-293 DMQKAGVNIA
+293 DLQRAGVNIA

-326 MQKTIA
+326 MQKTVA
-332 NNPLVLPAVDLVR
+332 KDPSVLPAVDLVR

-352 KALHLEHI
+352 KALQLDHI

-373 VLDADSPSLTPSFD
+373 VLDADSPSLTPSFE
-387 PHTTITTCVTRA
+387 PHTTIATCVTRA
-399 DVRHVV
+399 DVRHVL
-405 VDGQVI
+405 VDGQIV

-416 CLTIDRQLA
+416 CLTIDRKSA
-425 ISKVRNLGRQVLAS
+425 ISKVRALGKQVLAS
-439 VGETKQ
+439 VNK
-445 VNRITVG
+445 N
-452 GNDR
+452 

>member
-1 MNSQNRDKIAII
+1 MSDRNTSQDRIAVI
-13 NAQIVTVDE
+13 NAQIVTVDKQG
-22 CASIVDNGSLIVGF
+22 SVIDDGSLVVGA
-36 DGAIRAISQGKVAHN
+36 DGAIRAIASGQLEHN
-51 ATKVI
+51 AAEVI

-63 MPGLINAHTHLG
+63 MPGLINSHTHLG

-80 GLGDDMNLEDFLA
+80 GLGDDMSLEDFLA

-101 VLNYAAVH
+101 VLNYDAVH

-132 IPDAAIAVAKSSS
+132 LPDAALVVAKTSG

-161 PLTFTDRLSWAKKW
+161 PLKFNDRLTWAEKW
-175 LAASRDYTGSTGWV
+175 LEAPRDELGSTGWV

-195 LLDERQLRTLGNLA
+195 LLGEDQLRTLAALA
-209 SEYKAR
+209 AKHEAR
-215 VHVHA
+215 IHVHA
-220 AETVGEMR
+220 AETVGEMQ
-228 LVANRHKGRT
+228 LVANRHGGRT
-238 PIQVLADTNLLSR
+238 PIQVLNDTNLLRRS
-251 GVLAHG
+251 VLAHG

-263 DMALIAD
+263 DIQLIAQ

-281 NFKLASGVARIL
+281 NYKLASGTARIL
-293 DMQKAGVNIA
+293 DLHRAGVNVA

-326 MQKTIA
+326 IQKTVA
-332 NNPLVLPAVDLVR
+332 KNPAVLPALEIVR

-352 KALHLEHI
+352 RALQLDHL

-373 VLDADSPSLTPSFD
+373 VLDADSPSLTPNFN
-387 PHTTITTCVTRA
+387 PHTTIATSVTRA
-399 DVRHVV
+399 DVVHVL
-405 VDGQVI
+405 VDGKVV
-411 VRDRE
+411 VRDRK
-416 CLTIDRQLA
+416 CLTIDHKSA
-425 ISKVRNLGRQVLAS
+425 VSAVKALGKQVLVS
-439 VGETKQ
+439 VS
-445 VNRITVG
+445 N
-452 GNDR
+452 N

>member
-1 MNSQNRDKIAII
+1 MTVASKDKIAIV
-13 NAQIVTVDE
+13 NAQIVTVDKNS
-22 CASIVDNGSLIVGF
+22 SIIENGSLVVGA
-36 DGAIRAISQGKVAHN
+36 DGTIRAIAPGNITHN
-51 ATKVI
+51 ATEVI

-63 MPGLINAHTHLG
+63 MPGLINSHTHLG

-80 GLGDDMNLEDFLA
+80 GLGDDMSLEDFLA
-93 RLMPAEIK
+93 RLMPAEVK

-132 IPDAAIAVAKSSS
+132 LPDAALEVANSSL

-161 PLTFTDRLSWAKKW
+161 PLKFADRLSWAKKW
-175 LAASRDYTGSTGWV
+175 LAAPRDSAGSTGWV

-195 LLDERQLRTLGNLA
+195 LLDEKQLRTLAELA
-209 SEYKAR
+209 SEFEAR
-215 VHVHA
+215 IHVHA
-220 AETVGEMR
+220 AETVGEMK
-228 LVANRHKGRT
+228 LVANRHGGRT
-238 PIQVLADTNLLSR
+238 PIQVLADTKLLRRS
-251 GVLAHG
+251 VLAHG
-257 VHLSDE
+257 VHLSD
-263 DMALIAD
+263 DDIALIAS

-293 DMQKAGVNIA
+293 DLQRAGVNIA

-309 ASGNDID
+309 ASGNDLD

-326 MQKTIA
+326 MQKTVA
-332 NNPLVLPAVDLVR
+332 KDPSVLPAVDLVR

-352 KALHLEHI
+352 KALQLDHI

-373 VLDADSPSLTPSFD
+373 VLDADSPSLTPSFE
-387 PHTTITTCVTRA
+387 PHTTIATCVTRA
-399 DVRHVV
+399 DVRHVL
-405 VDGQVI
+405 VDGQVV

-416 CLTIDRQLA
+416 CLTINRESA
-425 ISKVRNLGRQVLAS
+425 ISKVRALGKQVLAS
-439 VGETKQ
+439 VSK
-445 VNRITVG
+445 N
-452 GNDR
+452 